1 VRYKSLN
8 NILMV
13 EFIYTATSQEKFPNT
28 AYTETKHQLGCAL
41 KAAPHTKGGSQYKVI
56 CGHIMID
63 FIVIA

>member
-1 VRYKSLN
+1 
-8 NILMV
+8 MV